1 MEYLEINIF
10 PFGIFKNQ
18 HVPKRNE
25 YKYIQCILYTRV
37 GKNARLREQRSG
49 KLRPGPKGGRRAS
62 VMFPLYRT
70 ASDFHVIFR
79 RAPLTVFVVT
89 WAELGGDLG
98 HEIFDHK
105 KPLK

>member
-1 MEYLEINIF
+1 M
-10 PFGIFKNQ
+10 
-18 HVPKRNE
+18 
-25 YKYIQCILYTRV
+25 

-62 VMFPLYRT
+62 VVFPLYHT
-70 ASDFHVIFR
+70 ASDFHVIFLLTDP
-79 RAPLTVFVVT
+79 PLTVIVVT

-98 HEIFDHK
+98 HEIFYHK